1 MSISGI
7 WGINK
12 SIIQA
17 EYYFERSKFDKNY
30 LILNMKKLI
39 LLCTFCCIFF
49 SVSTKAQSAKSILYK
64 GTIDGKIAV
73 TVYIKE
79 EENPCT
85 ADIMYT
91 SMCRYDKSGSWIQ
104 LDITQNLKN
113 ENQFVFVEHGFSG
126 VMILK
131 KEATNFNG
139 IWISPDSKKQL
150 KVTLKE
156 VRMTKKETETYADKM
171 EKVNYENNDC

>member
-1 MSISGI
+1 
-7 WGINK
+7 
-12 SIIQA
+12 
-17 EYYFERSKFDKNY
+17 
-30 LILNMKKLI
+30 MKKLI
-39 LLCTFCCIFF
+39 LLCNLLCMFF
-49 SVSTKAQSAKSILYK
+49 ATTTKAQSAKSILYK

-91 SMCRYDKSGSWIQ
+91 SMYRYDKSGSWIQ
-104 LDITQNLKN
+104 LDITQNKKN
-113 ENQFVFVEHGFSG
+113 ENQFVLVEHGFSG

-131 KEATNFNG
+131 KEGVNFNG

-150 KVTLKE
+150 KIILKE
-156 VRMTKKETETYADKM
+156 VRMTKKEAGSYEDKM